1 VGEVWRGRG
10 SARALTL
17 ETPSL
22 SSARK
27 GIPAGVFRISD
38 GMEEDK
44 GKVPEGE
51 ADFIKMKPPL
61 FVQSRAVAESK
72 QKV

>member
-1 VGEVWRGRG
+1 MGEVWRGRG

-27 GIPAGVFRISD
+27 GIPAGMLRISD
-38 GMEEDK
+38 CMEKDK
-44 GKVPEGE
+44 GKVPEGG
-51 ADFIKMKPPL
+51 ADFIK
-61 FVQSRAVAESK
+61 
-72 QKV
+72 